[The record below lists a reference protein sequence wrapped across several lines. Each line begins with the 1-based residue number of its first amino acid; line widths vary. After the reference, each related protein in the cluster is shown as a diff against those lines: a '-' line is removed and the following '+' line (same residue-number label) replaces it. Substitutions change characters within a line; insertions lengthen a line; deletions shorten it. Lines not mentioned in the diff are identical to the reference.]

1 MKLISWNINGIR
13 AAQKKGFLEWL
24 QKEKPDVIG
33 VQEIKAHESQLDKE
47 LLAPRG
53 YHSFF
58 NPAERR
64 GYSGVAIYTK
74 QQPIEVINGIGIT
87 EFDIEGRV
95 IGADYGDF
103 IFFNI
108 YFPNGKSRADR
119 LQYKLDFYE
128 ACLKYFEKLVK
139 SGKKLLI
146 AGDYNTAHNE
156 IDLAQPKDNELIS
169 GFLRIERDW
178 LDKLVKH
185 GYTDCFREFNK
196 NPDQYTWWSMRTR
209 ARERNIGW
217 RIDYFFASKGLIKD
231 IKNCYH
237 LPNVMGS
244 DHCPVVL
251 EI

>member
-24 QKEKPDVIG
+24 QHEKPDVLG

-53 YHSFF
+53 YHTFF

-74 QQPIEVINGIGIT
+74 EQPIEVFNGIGIP

-128 ACLKYFEKLVK
+128 ACLKYFEELVK
-139 SGKKLLI
+139 SGRKLLI
-146 AGDYNTAHNE
+146 AGDYNTAHHE
-156 IDLAQPKDNELIS
+156 IDLARPKDNELIS

-185 GYTDCFREFNK
+185 GYVDCFREFNK

-209 ARERNIGW
+209 ARERNVGW
-217 RIDYFFASKGLIKD
+217 RIDYFFASENLIKEV
-231 IKNCYH
+231 KNCYH

-251 EI
+251 EM